1 MKHNEWFEGK
11 FLASL
16 KNGQWITE
24 KQVAICKKYMVA
36 SRYSARTYK
45 LASGNTEYVVTE
57 YAKGYGKFTRQE
69 YQFNIEENVTDRFG
83 SQYSAYI

>member
-24 KQVAICKKYMVA
+24 KQVAICKRYMVA
-36 SRYSARTYK
+36 SRYSARKYL
-45 LASGNTEYVVTE
+45 LASGNVKYTVDES
-57 YAKGYGKFTRQE
+57 AKGYGRFYRE
-69 YQFNIEENVTDRFG
+69 EFPMDIEANVTDRFG
-83 SQYSAYI
+83 NQFSAY